1 MTDHLATGMKRMIR
15 TVARSASLSDR
26 LGEQS
31 RLLRLTGNR
40 STLDFRPAEHGA
52 SSWDFEM
59 SITPTEPKPYGNAE
73 TREPVWRETVDSAT
87 YGESRARVAHAVETF
102 RIYDSTGFLPETEI
116 WPEPELLG
124 LVDDLT
130 GRTDETYKNPV
141 DAVPHAAMALD

>member
-15 TVARSASLSDR
+15 AVARSASLFDR
-26 LGEQS
+26 LGERS

-52 SSWDFEM
+52 SSWDLEM

-102 RIYDSTGFLPETEI
+102 RIYDSTGILPETEN
-116 WPEPELLG
+116 
-124 LVDDLT
+124 
-130 GRTDETYKNPV
+130 R
-141 DAVPHAAMALD
+141 

>member
-1 MTDHLATGMKRMIR
+1 MGFTPSIPTR
-15 TVARSASLSDR
+15 ASLSDR
-26 LGEQS
+26 LGERS

-102 RIYDSTGFLPETEI
+102 RIYDNTGILPETEN
-116 WPEPELLG
+116 
-124 LVDDLT
+124 
-130 GRTDETYKNPV
+130 R
-141 DAVPHAAMALD
+141 

>member
-40 STLDFRPAEHGA
+40 STLGFRPA
-52 SSWDFEM
+52 
-59 SITPTEPKPYGNAE
+59 EPKPYGNAE

-102 RIYDSTGFLPETEI
+102 RIYDNTGILPETE
-116 WPEPELLG
+116 
-124 LVDDLT
+124 
-130 GRTDETYKNPV
+130 KPV
-141 DAVPHAAMALD
+141 KGPR

>member
-15 TVARSASLSDR
+15 TVARSASLFDR

-40 STLDFRPAEHGA
+40 STRLPPCRARRILMGLRNVDN
-52 SSWDFEM
+52 
-59 SITPTEPKPYGNAE
+59 PTEPKPYGNAE

-102 RIYDSTGFLPETEI
+102 RIYDNTGILPETEN
-116 WPEPELLG
+116 
-124 LVDDLT
+124 
-130 GRTDETYKNPV
+130 R
-141 DAVPHAAMALD
+141 

>member
-15 TVARSASLSDR
+15 AVARSASLSDR
-26 LGEQS
+26 LGERS

-59 SITPTEPKPYGNAE
+59 SITPTDPKPYGNAE

-102 RIYDSTGFLPETEI
+102 RIYDSTGFLPETEN
-116 WPEPELLG
+116 
-124 LVDDLT
+124 
-130 GRTDETYKNPV
+130 R
-141 DAVPHAAMALD
+141 

>member
-1 MTDHLATGMKRMIR
+1 MEG
-15 TVARSASLSDR
+15 
-26 LGEQS
+26 GEQS

-102 RIYDSTGFLPETEI
+102 RIYDSTGFLPETEN
-116 WPEPELLG
+116 
-124 LVDDLT
+124 
-130 GRTDETYKNPV
+130 R
-141 DAVPHAAMALD
+141 

>member
-87 YGESRARVAHAVETF
+87 YGESRARVAHAVENVQNI
-102 RIYDSTGFLPETEI
+102 RQHRHPAGN
-116 WPEPELLG
+116 G
-124 LVDDLT
+124 
-130 GRTDETYKNPV
+130 KPV
-141 DAVPHAAMALD
+141 KGPR

>member
-15 TVARSASLSDR
+15 TVARSASLFDR
-26 LGEQS
+26 LGERS
-31 RLLRLTGNR
+31 RLLLKPLSALFRWLLRLTGNR

-102 RIYDSTGFLPETEI
+102 RIYDNTGILPETEN
-116 WPEPELLG
+116 
-124 LVDDLT
+124 
-130 GRTDETYKNPV
+130 R
-141 DAVPHAAMALD
+141 

>member
-52 SSWDFEM
+52 SSWDLEM

-73 TREPVWRETVDSAT
+73 TREPVIRLRPTGTPSA
-87 YGESRARVAHAVETF
+87 GRAMSVPNGQNPPHTWFDV
-102 RIYDSTGFLPETEI
+102 P
-116 WPEPELLG
+116 
-124 LVDDLT
+124 
-130 GRTDETYKNPV
+130 KNSSIV
-141 DAVPHAAMALD
+141 GIRAA

>member
-52 SSWDFEM
+52 DEGDDDGLGVHGVLPF
-59 SITPTEPKPYGNAE
+59 
-73 TREPVWRETVDSAT
+73 PVFGVHIAT
-87 YGESRARVAHAVETF
+87 
-102 RIYDSTGFLPETEI
+102 
-116 WPEPELLG
+116 
-124 LVDDLT
+124 
-130 GRTDETYKNPV
+130 
-141 DAVPHAAMALD
+141 M

>member
-26 LGEQS
+26 LGERS

-59 SITPTEPKPYGNAE
+59 SITPTEL
-73 TREPVWRETVDSAT
+73 WRIEGA
-87 YGESRARVAHAVETF
+87 GRARRRNVQNIRQHRHPA
-102 RIYDSTGFLPETEI
+102 GN
-116 WPEPELLG
+116 G
-124 LVDDLT
+124 
-130 GRTDETYKNPV
+130 KPV
-141 DAVPHAAMALD
+141 KGPR